1 MAKKKSNAGNAY
13 ILSQLNSYKG
23 FSMPKVNVKAKPK
36 ADASKKKVEPK
47 KKVETK
53 KSGPSMYDTK
63 VRDQYGKPV
72 VNKPSDSK
80 KKPYGMASKTSDKK
94 KVVKKVEA
102 KKTSPKKS
110 TGFIDAAND
119 WIDRN
124 FRTAINKSSSDLNKK
139 IQNKLD
145 PVRKEA
151 QKINTKIQKEYGDPV
166 RKKASEINKKVQ
178 SKVGDPIRK
187 AVYGDKKKDVKKV
200 EAKKPEV
207 KKPAAKPMSKEMLEK
222 LTRSGSAYYLN
233 TKTGKLE
240 KNPDFKTTVKKI
252 GDSKKVKSTIES
264 LKRPEIRKETI
275 KPEVVVTP
283 RKKSE
288 PTVSQLWKE
297 KTGTS
302 WSEAKKLG
310 LSDGS
315 ASSNIALMKKLKSG
329 EINKSS
335 LSKPKT
341 ETTPTP
347 VTTTTTPTPT
357 PKPTPYAGSGMG
369 AMERADREFE
379 EQGFR
384 RGGSVKKMRKGSTIK
399 RKK

>member
-47 KKVETK
+47 KKVENK
-53 KSGPSMYDTK
+53 KSGPSLYDTTVK
-63 VRDQYGKPV
+63 DQYGKPV

-94 KVVKKVEA
+94 KVVKKVET
-102 KKTSPKKS
+102 KKQTTPSKPKV
-110 TGFIDAAND
+110 TGNSFLDVATGARPADYYSVKTKPAAP
-119 WIDRN
+119 
-124 FRTAINKSSSDLNKK
+124 T
-139 IQNKLD
+139 
-145 PVRKEA
+145 
-151 QKINTKIQKEYGDPV
+151 
-166 RKKASEINKKVQ
+166 KKVAPVQ
-178 SKVGDPIRK
+178 KPK
-187 AVYGDKKKDVKKV
+187 ATVKKV
-200 EAKKPEV
+200 ETKKVVTKKPEV
-207 KKPAAKPMSKEMLEK
+207 KKPAPINKDLLNKM
-222 LTRSGSAYYLN
+222 TRTGQAFYLD

-240 KNPDFKTTVKKI
+240 KNPDWNTEVGVKKLI
-252 GDSKKVKSTIES
+252 KKTEDFKKGQSKKVKSKIES
-264 LKRPEIRKETI
+264 LKRPEIRKKVTI
-275 KPEVVVTP
+275 PEVVVTP
-283 RKKSE
+283 PKKSE
-288 PTVSQLWKE
+288 PTVSQLWQQ

-302 WSEAKKLG
+302 WSEAKKQG
-310 LSDGS
+310 LTDGS

-329 EINKSS
+329 EISKSS

-347 VTTTTTPTPT
+347 VTTTPTPSPT
-357 PKPTPYAGSGMG
+357 PKPTPYAGSGIG
-369 AMERADREFE
+369 AMERADMEFE

-384 RGGSVKKMRKGSTIK
+384 RGGSVKKMRKKIAVK

>member
-80 KKPYGMASKTSDKK
+80 KKPYGMASKTSDEK
-94 KVVKKVEA
+94 KV
-102 KKTSPKKS
+102 
-110 TGFIDAAND
+110 
-119 WIDRN
+119 
-124 FRTAINKSSSDLNKK
+124 
-139 IQNKLD
+139 
-145 PVRKEA
+145 
-151 QKINTKIQKEYGDPV
+151 
-166 RKKASEINKKVQ
+166 
-178 SKVGDPIRK
+178 
-187 AVYGDKKKDVKKV
+187 VKKV

-222 LTRSGSAYYLN
+222 MTKFGSAYYLN

-252 GDSKKVKSTIES
+252 GDSKKEQSKKVKSKIES

-288 PTVSQLWKE
+288 PTVSQLWQE

-302 WSEAKKLG
+302 WSEAKKQG
-310 LSDGS
+310 LTDGT

-341 ETTPTP
+341 ETAPTP
-347 VTTTTTPTPT
+347 VTTTTPTPT

-384 RGGSVKKMRKGSTIK
+384 RGGSVRKMRKN
-399 RKK
+399 RMKKK